1 MTCMQWCM
9 RCKRW
14 RVHTVAVQ
22 HWSLLQ
28 GFPLKENRNAG
39 QFGGRFFNPTKISAH
54 IKYHRI
60 QGGLVPT
67 ECLIPSW
74 TAGLKINHLHS
85 NLSKNAFPCASSAF
99 IAVWSKARMQKLLE
113 AFSFHDLGPKTFLS
127 RGKAFNTWRYSR
139 LHRTS
144 AGRDTWM
151 LTCQLSWELNTH
163 HDGDLH
169 YDKFPRTRVLGNLP
183 RVAELQFVGPQL

>member
-1 MTCMQWCM
+1 MTFVVNWFEKEKRKPLLGTVCVYDLHAMMHEMQEMTGSYSRGAALKFAAGFSPQREQKC
-9 RCKRW
+9 RAVW
-14 RVHTVAVQ
+14 RKIFQSHQ
-22 HWSLLQ
+22 DFCPH
-28 GFPLKENRNAG
+28 
-39 QFGGRFFNPTKISAH
+39 KISQDPR
-54 IKYHRI
+54 RI
-60 QGGLVPT
+60 GSNRMFN
-67 ECLIPSW
+67 PSW

-127 RGKAFNTWRYSR
+127 RGKAFNTWCYSR

-169 YDKFPRTRVLGNLP
+169 YG
-183 RVAELQFVGPQL
+183 